1 MKVITEVHVLEWA
14 CNYRLLHDKV
24 LSEILHNLNE
34 CFNDK
39 TKYNNKTVKYAS
51 ISHASVVIAKQLI
64 EKLASRHL

>member
-1 MKVITEVHVLEWA
+1 MI
-14 CNYRLLHDKV
+14 RF

>member
-1 MKVITEVHVLEWA
+1 MI
-14 CNYRLLHDKV
+14 RF

-34 CFNDK
+34 CLYDK

>member
-1 MKVITEVHVLEWA
+1 MHLNEHVIIDY
-14 CNYRLLHDKV
+14 CMIRF

>member
-1 MKVITEVHVLEWA
+1 MYLNEHVIIDYQY
-14 CNYRLLHDKV
+14 CMIRF

-34 CFNDK
+34 CLYDK
-39 TKYNNKTVKYAS
+39 SKYNNKTVKYAS

>member
-1 MKVITEVHVLEWA
+1 MVHVLEWA

-24 LSEILHNLNE
+24 FVWNFTQLNE
-34 CFNDK
+34 CLYDK